1 MCFNIRNY
9 NITNAP
15 GGCSCLSKWFVR
27 ADIRPQNSSGV
38 ALNSAKNKLIRQ
50 SRHSLPF
57 VSKSYKKNINIG
69 YRIAVMFRLY
79 IVYFLFLCLCA
90 STLNAQV
97 VISKLGVREGLSNET
112 VRSIFQDSKGFMWF
126 GTLDGLNRFDGYD
139 FKTYH
144 NVFGDS
150 SSLLSNVIYGVTEDR
165 NGNIWMA
172 TRLGVCRLNR
182 LHDRFTTV
190 YYKKQ
195 GALQSVRLDR
205 EVIKTITCDRF
216 NNILIASELK
226 GLMICGNAST
236 TAIQVPL
243 TGSRNTSLYHYGV
256 QALCFDRYGRTL
268 VFVQDKGL
276 YVLDYK
282 SNTLKLLNAGL
293 RYVNGM
299 LADGDKIWMATNDGL
314 YCYSLDSNGITSVF
328 NTDNGKIQSN
338 LVIALASDN
347 KRYIYVATM
356 GAGLYIYDNATGKME
371 RISGGDS
378 KTDLTSSGIYSLF
391 VDDGARVWLGTRR
404 GGINIV
410 DKGRRQFQTISHEPG
425 NKKGLSGNFITSVA
439 ESPGGTLFVATEENG
454 LNVKEPGA
462 DYFNTYQFKPGDV
475 NSISSNNVNNIT
487 IDHNGSIWLATYT
500 DGICRFDP
508 SARKFKRYIA
518 INPQKNQENKVFNTL
533 YEDRSGTLWASAL
546 RRGNHFGALYQYNRS
561 ADKFEIFDDRLSDL
575 FSLLEDSQ
583 GNFWGGGLTDLVKI
597 NKKTQQHEYF
607 YIGQFIRTITDDGLG
622 NLWLGT
628 EGGGL
633 VLFDRNKKKIKAR
646 YTVAEGLSNNSI
658 FSTLQDNNGHLW
670 LGTFNGLSRFD
681 ISSRKFKNFYRSDG
695 LQSDQFHFNAA
706 TKLKSGAF
714 VFGGIGGYNVF
725 YPDSIHFSRQ
735 NAHLRLTAIIV
746 DGKKL
751 ENTPDYIVD
760 ASNGTANAIAV
771 PYDHAVFSFSFA
783 ALEYAVP
790 NKISYAYYM
799 DGWDKGWNYS
809 GQART
814 ATYTH
819 LSEGRYVFRVK
830 STNGDGKW
838 VEEIAMP
845 VRVYPPWYRSIWAYL
860 LYLSA
865 FVSLFYLYIKY
876 RARQAKL
883 LYEVTLQKLEVQ
895 NQKAE
900 RDRAAAELALEKSE
914 HERYAAELASERTQ
928 RALERSERE
937 AEKAIADKEKE
948 VDERRAAFFTNI
960 SHEFRTPLSLIINP
974 IKDVLDKDGIL
985 PEKEE
990 RELKIVYRNAKRMLS
1005 LTNQLLMFRRDESG
1019 MDRIYPQQLNLSELC
1034 NDVYLCF
1041 IYQARQKEL
1050 SYELIKQE
1058 TPVYIHGDREKLEIV
1073 FYNLLSNALK
1083 YAPYGGQ
1090 VYFTL
1095 NESSET
1101 VTVGVSDNGPGIQSS
1116 AQLKIF
1122 DKFYQARGLDNEVQP
1137 GFGIGLYLA
1146 KQFTNLHG
1154 GNIEYRNNVSGGSLF
1169 LVELRKGMNHFS
1181 NEQFGQI
1188 ATSSTEKISLLETL
1202 NEETK
1207 EMDRAPMLSEVSKPT
1222 EHVVAPDK
1230 QSILVVDDDET
1241 IREYLALLFSPMYQ
1255 VYQAVNGDQG
1265 FELAERIFPD
1275 IIISDIMMGHTNGIN
1290 LCSQIKQNPALGH
1303 IPVILL
1309 TGTTNETI
1317 KLEGVREGADDYI
1330 MKPFDKDLLLARVES
1345 LLKNRNN
1352 IQRYFYNEITLHNQ
1366 DAKIPEQYRQ
1376 FLETCIKVVED
1387 HLDDEQFSSKKLA
1400 SELGMSYSSIT
1411 KKVKTISGQS
1421 LNSFIRFIRL
1431 RKAARLFI
1439 DTNYNV
1445 NEVASLVGIY
1455 DARYFREQFSRQ
1467 FNMNPSDFIKKYRNS
1482 FSNKFTVNRDILNQ

>member
-1 MCFNIRNY
+1 
-9 NITNAP
+9 
-15 GGCSCLSKWFVR
+15 
-27 ADIRPQNSSGV
+27 
-38 ALNSAKNKLIRQ
+38 
-50 SRHSLPF
+50 
-57 VSKSYKKNINIG
+57 
-69 YRIAVMFRLY
+69 MFRLY
-79 IVYFLFLCLCA
+79 KIYFFLLCLCA
-90 STLNAQV
+90 SRLSAQV

-150 SSLLSNVIYGVTEDR
+150 SSLLSNVIYAVTEDR

-182 LHDRFTTV
+182 LYDRFTTIC
-190 YYKKQ
+190 YRRQ
-195 GALQSVRLDR
+195 ETSQLVRLDK
-205 EVIKTITCDRF
+205 EVIKTVTCDRF

-226 GLMICGNAST
+226 GLMVCGNAST

-243 TGSRNTSLYHYGV
+243 TGNRSGSLYNYGV

-276 YVLDYK
+276 YLLDYK

-299 LADGDKIWMATNDGL
+299 LADAGKIWMATNEGV
-314 YCYSLDSNGITSVF
+314 YCYSLDNNSITSVF

-347 KRYIYVATM
+347 QQHIYVATM
-356 GAGLYIYDNATGKME
+356 GAGLYIYDKATGKIE

-391 VDDGARVWLGTRR
+391 VDEGARIWLGTRR

-439 ESPGGTLFVATEENG
+439 ESPAGTLFVATEENG
-454 LNVKEPGA
+454 LNVKEPGT
-462 DYFNTYQFKPGDV
+462 DYFTHYQFNPADV
-475 NSISSNNVNNIT
+475 SSLSGNNVNNIT

-508 SARKFKRYIA
+508 SARKFKRYVA
-518 INPQKNQENKVFNTL
+518 VNPAKNLENKVFNTL

-546 RRGNHFGALYQYNRS
+546 RRGNHFGALYQYNRP
-561 ADKFEIFDDRLSDL
+561 ADKFEIFDDCLSDL
-575 FSLLEDSQ
+575 FSLSEDSQ

-597 NKKTQQHEYF
+597 NKNTRQHEYF

-633 VLFDRNKKKIKAR
+633 VLFDRDRKKVKAR

-658 FSTLQDNNGHLW
+658 FSTLQDNNGYLW

-714 VFGGIGGYNVF
+714 VFGGIGGYNIF
-725 YPDSIHFSRQ
+725 YPDSIYFSRR
-735 NAHLRLTAIIV
+735 NAQLRLTAITV

-751 ENTPDYIVD
+751 EETPGYIVN
-760 ASNGTANAIAV
+760 ASNGTAGAIAV

-799 DGWDKGWNYS
+799 EGWDKGWNYS
-809 GQART
+809 GKART

-838 VEEIAMP
+838 VEEIAIP

-860 LYLSA
+860 FYLSV
-865 FVSLFYLYIKY
+865 FVALFYLYIKY

-914 HERYAAELASERTQ
+914 HERFAAELASERTQ

-937 AEKAIADKEKE
+937 AEKAMADKEKE

-974 IKDVLDKDGIL
+974 IKDILDTDGIL

-1005 LTNQLLMFRRDESG
+1005 LTNQLLMFRREETG

-1034 NDVYLCF
+1034 KDVYLCF

-1050 SYELIKQE
+1050 TYELIKHE
-1058 TPVYIHGDREKLEIV
+1058 TPVYIYGDREKLEIV

-1095 NESSET
+1095 HESPET

-1122 DKFYQARGLDNEVQP
+1122 EKFYQARGLDNITQP

-1154 GNIEYRNNVSGGSLF
+1154 GTIEYRNNVSGGSLF
-1169 LVELRKGMNHFS
+1169 LVELRKGTTHFS
-1181 NEQFGQI
+1181 NDQFNQI
-1188 ATSSTEKISLLETL
+1188 GITPAPEKISLLEVL
-1202 NEETK
+1202 NAEVKSE
-1207 EMDRAPMLSEVSKPT
+1207 DRAPMLSEVAQPT
-1222 EHVVAPDK
+1222 EHVVATDK

-1241 IREYLALLFSPMYQ
+1241 TREYLALLFSPLYQ

-1317 KLEGVREGADDYI
+1317 QLEGVREGADDYI
-1330 MKPFDKDLLLARVES
+1330 MKPFDKDLLLARVEN

-1366 DAKIPEQYRQ
+1366 DTRIPEQYRQ

-1387 HLDDEQFSSKKLA
+1387 HLDDEQFSSRKLA

-1411 KKVKTISGQS
+1411 KKVKTVSGQS

-1445 NEVASLVGIY
+1445 NEVANLVGIY

-1482 FSNKFTVNRDILNQ
+1482 FSNKFTINRDILNQ